1 MGYRVAFRAREEAC
15 SGMPYTAE
23 APTKVKSAPSDSGP
37 RGLESLG
44 KHAVPIECKRCIAS
58 QVAKGVARGLSV
70 LVGAKG
76 LAPGAFFVSLG
87 DRRCFLGLLRFLFGG
102 FWGSSGC

>member
-1 MGYRVAFRAREEAC
+1 VGYRVAFRAREEAC

-44 KHAVPIECKRCIAS
+44 KHAVPIECKRRIAS
-58 QVAKGVARGLSV
+58 RERSCKGLSV